1 MNLNSLINKF
11 TLPEKEIDRVY
22 NHLSEKYSK
31 NPDPWGLKVENT
43 RKSLK
48 IAGGLYRNYFNTRVF
63 GKENITDENYIVVS
77 NHSGQIPFDGMI
89 LSCAFLLELDQPR
102 ILRTMVERFVTT
114 IPFFSSFVS
123 ESGGVLGDRSNC
135 LELLKR
141 KESVL
146 VFPEGA
152 KGIAKGTKEFYK
164 LQNFTR
170 GFYKLALKQN
180 TKILPVSVV
189 GAEEFYPLVHNFKS
203 IAKLLKI
210 PAFPMTPF
218 FPLAGVAGALP
229 LPSPVDVHIGKP
241 IEVNQSLT
249 GEYTDADIDHEVEKV
264 KQEIKNLLDHGLKNR
279 RPFWAAKLTKNFHET
294 ETQETQNNG

>member
-1 MNLNSLINKF
+1 MLNKF
-11 TLPEKEIDRVY
+11 TLPNEEIDRVY
-22 NHLSEKYSK
+22 HFLHNKYST
-31 NPDPWGLKVENT
+31 NPDPWGLKIENT
-43 RKSLK
+43 RRSLK
-48 IAGGLYRNYFNTRVF
+48 IAGGLYKNYFKTRVF
-63 GKENITDENYIVVS
+63 GSNNIKDENYIIVS

-89 LSCAFLLELDQPR
+89 LSCAFLLDIENPR
-102 ILRTMVERFVTT
+102 VLRTMVERFVTT

-123 ESGGVLGDRSNC
+123 ESGGVLGDRANC
-135 LELLKR
+135 LELLRR

-170 GFYKLALKQN
+170 GFYKLALKEN
-180 TKILPVSVV
+180 TKILPVCVV

-203 IAKLLKI
+203 IANLLKI

-218 FPLAGVAGALP
+218 FPFAGVAGALP

-241 IEVNQSLT
+241 IEINPELKKTFNDS
-249 GEYTDADIDHEVEKV
+249 DIDLEVEN
-264 KQEIKNLLDHGLKNR
+264 IKSTIDRLLKNGLKQR
-279 RPFWAAKLTKNFHET
+279 RPFWANKITDQIAK
-294 ETQETQNNG
+294 NGGLN

>member
-1 MNLNSLINKF
+1 MNFTNLINKF
-11 TLPEKEIDRVY
+11 SLPESEINHVYDR
-22 NHLSEKYSK
+22 LSERYTK

-63 GKENITDENYIVVS
+63 GKENVGEDNYIVVS

-89 LSCAFLLELDQPR
+89 LSCAFLLEFENPR

-152 KGIAKGTKEFYK
+152 KGIAKGTKDFYK

-203 IAKLLKI
+203 IAKILKI

-218 FPLAGVAGALP
+218 FPFAGIAGALP
-229 LPSPVDVHIGKP
+229 LPSPVDVHIGEP
-241 IEVNQSLT
+241 IEVNKDLITNYS
-249 GEYTDADIDHEVEKV
+249 DDDIDLEVEKV
-264 KQEIKNLLDHGLKNR
+264 KNSIKSLLNEGLKKR
-279 RPFWAAKLTKNFHET
+279 RPFWANKIT
-294 ETQETQNNG
+294 ESLKESELNG